1 MTTTRIN
8 PGSYDFTRADGVDFQ
23 IERDAHGLWTLYQ
36 VLPVTGR
43 REYCQDFTT
52 KRAAVAAALR
62 VEVAA

>member
-36 VLPVTGR
+36 VLPV
-43 REYCQDFTT
+43 FTT